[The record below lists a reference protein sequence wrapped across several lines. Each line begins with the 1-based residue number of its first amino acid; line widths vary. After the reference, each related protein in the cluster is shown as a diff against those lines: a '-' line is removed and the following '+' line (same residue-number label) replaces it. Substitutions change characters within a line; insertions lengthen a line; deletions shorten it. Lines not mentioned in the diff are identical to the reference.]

1 MSISSSDSSSNEDS
15 SGSESSL
22 DPSSPIH
29 PLNPRK
35 QKRRSVVK
43 DRPLKENSPW
53 HIMLSRAGQG
63 INSVSVEDSADGK
76 YFRRR
81 FRVPYA
87 LFEALIQVMLDDNWF
102 PAEYEDNGRGKLDS
116 CGVRGCS
123 LQVKVLS
130 VLRVL
135 GRGVCFDELYDG
147 SGCSES
153 MMSRF
158 FHTFLQTF
166 NDRLFYCVVNGP
178 KTKEDVVKLAK
189 IYDVLGMAGAI
200 GYGACLPLCLPRQCP
215 L

>member
-1 MSISSSDSSSNEDS
+1 MYISSFDSSSSEDS
-15 SGSESSL
+15 SASECSL
-22 DPSSPIH
+22 DSPSPSQPCF

-35 QKRRSVVK
+35 QKRRSDVK
-43 DRPLKENSPW
+43 DRPLKENAPW

-63 INSVSVEDSADGK
+63 INSVSDEHSADGK

-158 FHTFLQTF
+158 FHTF
-166 NDRLFYCVVNGP
+166 C
-178 KTKEDVVKLAK
+178 KLSTIDCFIA
-189 IYDVLGMAGAI
+189 L
-200 GYGACLPLCLPRQCP
+200 
-215 L
+215 